1 MASTGPPSPI
11 TDANPTTTVNP
22 RRQSSTTSLS
32 KYLRPE
38 PSLEQRSLDFC
49 NAFWGPADTGVDVL
63 LARMRGAMRTVE
75 EVRAFYKERVAIEE
89 EYSKKLNRLAKMNVG
104 RDEIG

>member
-1 MASTGPPSPI
+1 MASSSPEI
-11 TDANPTTTVNP
+11 QSQHP

-32 KYLRPE
+32 KFIRTE

-49 NAFWGPADTGVDVL
+49 NAFWGPADSGVDVL

-75 EVRAFYKERVAIEE
+75 EVKAFYKERAAIEE
-89 EYSKKLNRLAKMNVG
+89 EYAKKLNRLAKMNVG
-104 RDEIG
+104 KDEIG